1 MSKADLLHLLH
12 HIIIAC
18 SLPLSKAGA
27 DDRADSIYFPHATI
41 LLLFYPFLF
50 KISHNALT
58 ANFFCLQLHFFRK
71 KKKPVFSENRLF
83 RKLRHLF
90 HDAGQRSAFMLLSK
104 G

>member
-1 MSKADLLHLLH
+1 MVKSTSTTKNMSKADLLHLLH
-12 HIIIAC
+12 HIIIVC

-58 ANFFCLQLHFFRK
+58 ANFLPSATFFGRK
-71 KKKPVFSENRLF
+71 ACFL
-83 RKLRHLF
+83 
-90 HDAGQRSAFMLLSK
+90 
-104 G
+104 